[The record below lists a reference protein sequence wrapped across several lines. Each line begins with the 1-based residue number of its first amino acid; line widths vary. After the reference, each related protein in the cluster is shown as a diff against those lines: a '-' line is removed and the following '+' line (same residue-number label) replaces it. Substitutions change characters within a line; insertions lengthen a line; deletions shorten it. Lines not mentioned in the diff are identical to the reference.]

1 MKRFKTI
8 STTFIVV
15 IAVIF
20 SCNVYYLVTL
30 YNSIRANVEREV
42 MTAIADADIDD
53 LMFRAGRAQALA
65 SNVQMQED
73 VEEKQAPRKA
83 EATTYRDEN
92 GQLISVR
99 TEADGTVIEERAMLS
114 ENSSYSNQMVDAMS
128 RQFHAIMDKYIPY
141 DMAVMD
147 SVLYNQLS
155 NRFIYPDFL
164 CVEVVNSN
172 DSVICGNPKLN
183 GELGLDSFSFNINPD
198 EGIYYK
204 AYMTPL
210 TRHILSR
217 MLGVIVTVFLLMIAF
232 SLAFWYLFRTV
243 SRLRTIEEMKDDFV
257 SNMTH
262 ELKTPIA
269 IAYSANDALLNY
281 DTTNDPDKK
290 TKYLTIA
297 NKQLKRL
304 GELVENILAMSME
317 RRKAMKLRPE
327 DIPLREFVEEIAAA
341 QRMRGDKDITINV
354 NVADNI
360 VVEADTTHL
369 ANVLN
374 NLIDN
379 AIKYSCDASG
389 KPITGESVE
398 ISISG
403 NNNELSVRDN
413 GIGIPSKSI
422 PYLFNKFYRVPHGN
436 RQDVRGYGIGL
447 YYVKSILDKMG
458 WDIEVKSTEGEGSVF
473 TIKFSKDEQ

>member
-1 MKRFKTI
+1 MKRFKSI
-8 STTFIVV
+8 STTFIII
-15 IAVIF
+15 IAAIF
-20 SCNVYYLVTL
+20 ACNVYYLVTL
-30 YNSIRANVEREV
+30 YKSIRTNIERDVITALAN
-42 MTAIADADIDD
+42 ADIDD
-53 LMFRAGRAQALA
+53 LMYRAGRAQALA
-65 SNVQMQED
+65 SNVQVQE
-73 VEEKQAPRKA
+73 EIKEAQAPQKA

-92 GQLISVR
+92 GQLISIR
-99 TEADGTVIEERAMLS
+99 TEADGTVVEERVALS

-128 RQFHAIMDKYIPY
+128 RQFHKIMDKYIPL

-155 NRFIYPDFL
+155 NRFIYPEFL

-172 DSVICGNPKLN
+172 DSVICGNPKFK
-183 GELGLDSFSFNINPD
+183 GESGLDSFSFNINPD

-204 AYMTPL
+204 AYMTPM
-210 TRHILSR
+210 TRHIFREMS
-217 MLGVIVTVFLLMIAF
+217 GVIVTVFLLMVAF

-317 RRKAMKLRPE
+317 RRKTMKLRPE
-327 DIPLREFVEEIAAA
+327 AIQLREFVEEIATA

-360 VVEADTTHL
+360 VVEADRTHL

-379 AIKYSCDASG
+379 AIKYSD
-389 KPITGESVE
+389 ESVE

-403 NNNELSVRDN
+403 DNNELSVTDN

-422 PYLFNKFYRVPHGN
+422 PFLFNKFYRVPHGN

-458 WDIEVKSTEGEGSVF
+458 WDIEVKSSVGEGSAF

>member
-8 STTFIVV
+8 SATFIIV

-20 SCNVYYLVTL
+20 GCNVYYLVSL
-30 YNSIRANVEREV
+30 YNSIRSNVERDV
-42 MTAIADADIDD
+42 MTALADADIDD
-53 LMFRAGRAQALA
+53 LMYRAGRAQALA

-73 VEEKQAPRKA
+73 IEEYNAPRKA
-83 EATTYRDEN
+83 EASTYKDEN

-141 DMAVMD
+141 DMEVMD

-172 DSVICGNPKLN
+172 DSVICGNPKFN
-183 GELGLDSFSFNINPD
+183 GESGLDSFSFNINPD

-210 TRHILSR
+210 TRHILSQ
-217 MLGVIVTVFLLMIAF
+217 MFGIIITVFLLMVAF

-317 RRKAMKLRPE
+317 RRKTMKLRPE
-327 DIPLREFVEEIAAA
+327 DIQLREFVEEIAAA

-354 NVADNI
+354 NIPENTTI
-360 VVEADTTHL
+360 EADRAHL

-379 AIKYSCDASG
+379 AIKYSRD
-389 KPITGESVE
+389 SVE
-398 ISISG
+398 ITVTGDSHD
-403 NNNELSVRDN
+403 LSVRDN

-458 WDIEVKSTEGEGSVF
+458 WDIEAKSTEGEGSVF

>member
-20 SCNVYYLVTL
+20 SCNVYYLISL
-30 YNSIRANVEREV
+30 YNSIRTDVERDV
-42 MTAIADADIDD
+42 MTALADADIDD
-53 LMFRAGRAQALA
+53 LMYRAGRAQALA

-73 VEEKQAPRKA
+73 IEEYNAPRKA
-83 EATTYRDEN
+83 EASTYKDEN

-141 DMAVMD
+141 DMEVMD

-172 DSVICGNPKLN
+172 DSVICGNPKFN
-183 GELGLDSFSFNINPD
+183 GESGLDSFSFNINPD

-210 TRHILSR
+210 TRHILSQ
-217 MLGVIVTVFLLMIAF
+217 MFGIIITLFLLMVAF

-317 RRKAMKLRPE
+317 RRKTMKLRPE
-327 DIPLREFVEEIAAA
+327 DIQLREFVEEIAAA

-354 NVADNI
+354 NIPENTTI
-360 VVEADTTHL
+360 EADRAHL

-379 AIKYSCDASG
+379 AIKYSGD
-389 KPITGESVE
+389 SVE
-398 ISISG
+398 ITVTGDSHD
-403 NNNELSVRDN
+403 LSVRDN

-458 WDIEVKSTEGEGSVF
+458 WDIEAKSTEGEGSVF

>member
-20 SCNVYYLVTL
+20 SCNVYYLISL
-30 YNSIRANVEREV
+30 YNSIRTDVERDV
-42 MTAIADADIDD
+42 MTALADADIDD
-53 LMFRAGRAQALA
+53 LMYRAGRAQALA

-73 VEEKQAPRKA
+73 IEEYNAPRKA
-83 EATTYRDEN
+83 EASTYKDEN

-141 DMAVMD
+141 DMEVMD

-172 DSVICGNPKLN
+172 DSVICGNPKFN
-183 GELGLDSFSFNINPD
+183 GESGLDSFSFNINPD

-210 TRHILSR
+210 TRHILSQ
-217 MLGVIVTVFLLMIAF
+217 MFGIIITVFLLMVAF

-281 DTTNDPDKK
+281 DTSNDPDKK

-297 NKQLKRL
+297 NKQLRRL

-317 RRKAMKLRPE
+317 RRKTMKLRPE
-327 DIPLREFVEEIAAA
+327 DLQLREFVEEIAAA

-354 NVADNI
+354 NIPENTTI
-360 VVEADTTHL
+360 EADRAHL

-379 AIKYSCDASG
+379 AIKYSRD
-389 KPITGESVE
+389 SVE
-398 ISISG
+398 ITVTGDSHD
-403 NNNELSVRDN
+403 LSVRDN

-458 WDIEVKSTEGEGSVF
+458 WDIEAKSTEGEGSVF
-473 TIKFSKDEQ
+473 TIKYSKDEQ

>member
-8 STTFIVV
+8 SATFIIV

-20 SCNVYYLVTL
+20 GCNVYYLISL
-30 YNSIRANVEREV
+30 YNSIKANVKRDV
-42 MTAIADADIDD
+42 MTALADADIDD
-53 LMFRAGRAQALA
+53 LMYRAGRAQGLS
-65 SNVQMQED
+65 SNVHMQEEI
-73 VEEKQAPRKA
+73 EEYNAPKKA

-92 GQLISVR
+92 GQLMSIR
-99 TEADGTVIEERAMLS
+99 TEVDGTVVEERAMLS
-114 ENSSYSNQMVDAMS
+114 ENGTYSNQMVDAMS
-128 RQFHAIMDKYIPY
+128 RQFHVIMDKYIPY
-141 DMAVMD
+141 DMEVMD

-155 NRFIYPDFL
+155 NRFIYPEFL

-183 GELGLDSFSFNINPD
+183 GESGLDSFSFNINSD

-210 TRHILSR
+210 TRHILSQ
-217 MLGVIVTVFLLMIAF
+217 MFGIIITVFLLMIAF

-341 QRMRGDKDITINV
+341 QRMRGDKNITINV

-360 VVEADTTHL
+360 IVEADRTHL

-379 AIKYSCDASG
+379 AIKYSD
-389 KPITGESVE
+389 ESVE
-398 ISISG
+398 ISISCD
-403 NNNELSVRDN
+403 NNELSVRDN

-458 WDIEVKSTEGEGSVF
+458 WAIEVKSTEGKGSVF

>member
-8 STTFIVV
+8 SATFIIV

-20 SCNVYYLVTL
+20 GCNVYYLVSL
-30 YNSIRANVEREV
+30 YNSIRSNVERDV
-42 MTAIADADIDD
+42 MTALADADIDD
-53 LMFRAGRAQALA
+53 LMYRAGRAQALA

-73 VEEKQAPRKA
+73 IEEYNAPRKA
-83 EATTYRDEN
+83 EASTYKDEN

-128 RQFHAIMDKYIPY
+128 RQFHAIMDRYIPY
-141 DMAVMD
+141 DMEVMD

-172 DSVICGNPKLN
+172 DSVICGNPKFN
-183 GELGLDSFSFNINPD
+183 GESGLDSFSFNINPD

-210 TRHILSR
+210 TRHILSQ
-217 MLGVIVTVFLLMIAF
+217 MFGIIITVFLLMVAF

-317 RRKAMKLRPE
+317 RRKTMKLRPE
-327 DIPLREFVEEIAAA
+327 DIQLREFVEEIAAA

-379 AIKYSCDASG
+379 AIKYSD
-389 KPITGESVE
+389 ESVE

-403 NNNELSVRDN
+403 DNNELSVRDN

-447 YYVKSILDKMG
+447 YYVKGIIDKMG
-458 WDIEVKSTEGEGSVF
+458 WSIEVKSTEGKSSVF
-473 TIKFSKDEQ
+473 TIKFNKNEQ

>member
-8 STTFIVV
+8 SATFIIV

-20 SCNVYYLVTL
+20 ICNVYYLVSL
-30 YNSIRANVEREV
+30 YNSIRSNVERDV
-42 MTAIADADIDD
+42 MTALADADIDD
-53 LMFRAGRAQALA
+53 LMYRAGRAQALA
-65 SNVQMQED
+65 SNVQMQEE

-128 RQFHAIMDKYIPY
+128 RQFHKIMDKYIPL

-183 GELGLDSFSFNINPD
+183 GESGLDSFSFNINPD

-210 TRHILSR
+210 TRHILSQ
-217 MLGVIVTVFLLMIAF
+217 MFGIIITVFLLMIAF

-281 DTTNDPDKK
+281 DTSNDPDKK

-317 RRKAMKLRPE
+317 RRKAMKFRPE

-341 QRMRGDKDITINV
+341 QRMRGDKNITINV

-360 VVEADTTHL
+360 IVEADRTHL

-379 AIKYSCDASG
+379 AIKYSDD
-389 KPITGESVE
+389 SVE
-398 ISISG
+398 ITITG
-403 NNNELSVRDN
+403 NDKDLSVKDN

-458 WDIEVKSTEGEGSVF
+458 WGIKVNSVEGKGSVF

>member
-8 STTFIVV
+8 SATFIVV

-20 SCNVYYLVTL
+20 GCNVYYLVSL
-30 YNSIRANVEREV
+30 YNSIRSNVERDV
-42 MTAIADADIDD
+42 MTALADADIDD
-53 LMFRAGRAQALA
+53 LMYRAGRAQALA
-65 SNVQMQED
+65 SNVQMQEE

-128 RQFHAIMDKYIPY
+128 RQFHAVMDKYIPL

-183 GELGLDSFSFNINPD
+183 GESGLDSFSFNINPD

-204 AYMTPL
+204 AYMTSL
-210 TRHILSR
+210 TRHILSQ
-217 MLGVIVTVFLLMIAF
+217 MFGIVITVFLLMIAF

-281 DTTNDPDKK
+281 DTSNDPDKK

-317 RRKAMKLRPE
+317 RRKTMKLRPE
-327 DIPLREFVEEIAAA
+327 DIQLREITEEIAAA

-360 VVEADTTHL
+360 VVEADKTHL

-379 AIKYSCDASG
+379 AIKYSDDC
-389 KPITGESVE
+389 VE

-403 NNNELSVRDN
+403 DNNEVSVRDN

-458 WDIEVKSTEGEGSVF
+458 WGIKVNSVEGKGSVF

>member
-20 SCNVYYLVTL
+20 SCNVYYLISL
-30 YNSIRANVEREV
+30 YNSIRTDVERDV
-42 MTAIADADIDD
+42 MTALADADIDD
-53 LMFRAGRAQALA
+53 LMYRAGRAQALA

-73 VEEKQAPRKA
+73 IEEYNAPRKA
-83 EATTYRDEN
+83 EASTYKDEN

-128 RQFHAIMDKYIPY
+128 RQFHAIMDKYLPY
-141 DMAVMD
+141 DMEVMD

-172 DSVICGNPKLN
+172 DSVICGNPKFN
-183 GELGLDSFSFNINPD
+183 GESGLDSFSFNINPD

-210 TRHILSR
+210 TRHILSQ
-217 MLGVIVTVFLLMIAF
+217 MFGIIITVFLLMVAF

-317 RRKAMKLRPE
+317 RRKTMKLRPE
-327 DIPLREFVEEIAAA
+327 DIQLREFVEEIAAA

-354 NVADNI
+354 NIPENTTI
-360 VVEADTTHL
+360 EADRAHL

-379 AIKYSCDASG
+379 AIKYSRD
-389 KPITGESVE
+389 SVE
-398 ISISG
+398 ITVTGDSHD
-403 NNNELSVRDN
+403 LSVRDN

-458 WDIEVKSTEGEGSVF
+458 WDIEAKSTEGEGSVF

>member
-20 SCNVYYLVTL
+20 SCNVYYLVSL
-30 YNSIRANVEREV
+30 YNSIRSNVERDV
-42 MTAIADADIDD
+42 MTALADADIDD

-65 SNVQMQED
+65 SNVQMQEE

-114 ENSSYSNQMVDAMS
+114 ENASYSNQMVDAMS
-128 RQFHAIMDKYIPY
+128 RQFHAIMDRYIPY
-141 DMAVMD
+141 DMEVMD

-172 DSVICGNPKLN
+172 DSVICGNPKFN
-183 GELGLDSFSFNINPD
+183 GESGLDSFSFNINPD

-210 TRHILSR
+210 TRHILSQ
-217 MLGVIVTVFLLMIAF
+217 MFGIIITVFLLMVAF

-243 SRLRTIEEMKDDFV
+243 SRLRTIEEIKDDFV

-317 RRKAMKLRPE
+317 RRKTMKLRPE
-327 DIPLREFVEEIAAA
+327 DIQLREFVEEIAAA

-354 NVADNI
+354 NIPENTTI
-360 VVEADTTHL
+360 EADRVHL

-389 KPITGESVE
+389 KPITGDSVE
-398 ISISG
+398 ITITGDSHD
-403 NNNELSVRDN
+403 LSVRDN
-413 GIGIPSKSI
+413 GIGIPAKSI
-422 PYLFNKFYRVPHGN
+422 PYLFNKFYRVPQGN

-447 YYVKSILDKMG
+447 YYVKSILNKMG
-458 WDIEVKSTEGEGSVF
+458 WSIEVKSTEGKGSVF

>member
-8 STTFIVV
+8 STTFIII
-15 IAVIF
+15 IAAIF
-20 SCNVYYLVTL
+20 ACNVYYLVTL
-30 YNSIRANVEREV
+30 YKSIRTNIERDVITALAN
-42 MTAIADADIDD
+42 ADIDD
-53 LMFRAGRAQALA
+53 LMYRAGRAQALA
-65 SNVQMQED
+65 SNVQVQE
-73 VEEKQAPRKA
+73 EIKEAQAPQKA

-92 GQLISVR
+92 GQLISIR
-99 TEADGTVIEERAMLS
+99 TEADGTVVEERVALS

-128 RQFHAIMDKYIPY
+128 RQFHKIMDKYIPL

-155 NRFIYPDFL
+155 NRFIYPEFL

-172 DSVICGNPKLN
+172 DSVICGNPKFK
-183 GELGLDSFSFNINPD
+183 EESGLDSFSFNINPD

-204 AYMTPL
+204 AYMTPM
-210 TRHILSR
+210 TRHIFREMS
-217 MLGVIVTVFLLMIAF
+217 GVIVTVFLLMVAF

-317 RRKAMKLRPE
+317 RRKTMKLRPE
-327 DIPLREFVEEIAAA
+327 AIQLREFVEEIATA

-360 VVEADTTHL
+360 VVEADRTHL

-379 AIKYSCDASG
+379 AIKYSD
-389 KPITGESVE
+389 ESVE

-403 NNNELSVRDN
+403 DNNELSVTDN

-422 PYLFNKFYRVPHGN
+422 PFLFNKFYRVPHGN

-458 WDIEVKSTEGEGSVF
+458 WDIEVKSSVGEGSAF

>member
-15 IAVIF
+15 IAAIF
-20 SCNVYYLVTL
+20 ACNVYYIISL

-42 MTAIADADIDD
+42 MAALADADIDD
-53 LMFRAGRAQALA
+53 LLYRAGREQGLA
-65 SNVQMQED
+65 SNVKVQED
-73 VEEKQAPRKA
+73 IEEYNAPRKA
-83 EATTYRDEN
+83 EASTYRDKN

-99 TEADGTVIEERAMLS
+99 TEADGTVTEERAMLS
-114 ENSSYSNQMVDAMS
+114 ENSSYSNQMIDAMS
-128 RQFHAIMDKYIPY
+128 RQFHVIMDKYIPY
-141 DMAVMD
+141 DMTVMD
-147 SVLYNQLS
+147 SVLRNQLS

-164 CVEVVNSN
+164 CVEVVNDK
-172 DSVICGNPKLN
+172 DSVICENPKFK
-183 GELGLDSFSFNINPD
+183 GESGLDSFRFNINPD

-210 TRHILSR
+210 TRHIISE
-217 MLGVIVTVFLLMIAF
+217 MSGVIVTIFLLMVAF
-232 SLAFWYLFRTV
+232 TIAFWYLFRTV

-281 DTTNDPDKK
+281 DTANDPQKK
-290 TKYLTIA
+290 VTYLNIA

-317 RRKAMKLRPE
+317 RRKTMKLKPE
-327 DIPLREFVEEIAAA
+327 EIQLHPFVEEIAAA
-341 QRMRGDKDITINV
+341 QRMRSDKDISINV

-360 VVEADTTHL
+360 VVEADKTHL

-379 AIKYSCDASG
+379 AIKYSGD
-389 KPITGESVE
+389 SVE
-398 ISISG
+398 ITIMG
-403 NNNELSVRDN
+403 DNKNLSVNDN

-422 PYLFNKFYRVPHGN
+422 PYLFNKFYRVPYGN

-458 WDIEVKSTEGEGSVF
+458 WAIEVKSTEGEGSVF
-473 TIKFSKDEQ
+473 TIKFSNDEQ

>member
-8 STTFIVV
+8 STSFIIV

-20 SCNVYYLVTL
+20 GCNVYYLISL
-30 YNSIRANVEREV
+30 YNSIKANVERDV
-42 MTAIADADIDD
+42 MTALADADIDD
-53 LMFRAGRAQALA
+53 LMYRAGRAQGLA
-65 SNVQMQED
+65 SNVKVQED
-73 VEEKQAPRKA
+73 IEEYNPPRNA
-83 EATTYRDEN
+83 EASTYRDEH

-128 RQFHAIMDKYIPY
+128 RQFHAIMEQYIPY

-147 SVLYNQLS
+147 SVLRNQLS
-155 NRFIYPDFL
+155 YRFIFPDFL
-164 CVEVVNSN
+164 CVEVVNN
-172 DSVICGNPKLN
+172 KDSVICENPKFK
-183 GELGLDSFSFNINPD
+183 GESGLDSFRFNINPD

-210 TRHILSR
+210 TRHIISE
-217 MLGVIVTVFLLMIAF
+217 MSGVIVTIFLLMVAF
-232 SLAFWYLFRTV
+232 TMAFWYLFRTV
-243 SRLRTIEEMKDDFV
+243 SQLRTLEEMKDDFV

-281 DTTNDPDKK
+281 DTANDPQKK
-290 TKYLTIA
+290 VTYLNIA

-317 RRKAMKLRPE
+317 RRKTMKLKPE
-327 DIPLREFVEEIAAA
+327 EIRLYSFVDEIAAA
-341 QRMRGDKDITINV
+341 QRMRGEKNISINV
-354 NVADNI
+354 NIDDNI
-360 VVEADTTHL
+360 MVEADRTHL

-379 AIKYSCDASG
+379 AIKYSGD
-389 KPITGESVE
+389 SVE
-398 ISISG
+398 ITITG
-403 NNNELSVRDN
+403 NIQELSVRDN

-458 WDIEVKSTEGEGSVF
+458 WTIEVKSTEGEGSVF
-473 TIKFSKDEQ
+473 TIKFSNDEQ

>member
-15 IAVIF
+15 IASIF
-20 SCNVYYLVTL
+20 GCNVFYLVNL
-30 YNSIRANVEREV
+30 YNSIRSDVERDV
-42 MTAIADADIDD
+42 MTALADADIDD
-53 LMFRAGRAQALA
+53 LMYRAGRAQALA
-65 SNVQMQED
+65 SNVQVQED
-73 VEEKQAPRKA
+73 IEEARTPRKA
-83 EATTYRDEN
+83 EASTYRDKN

-172 DSVICGNPKLN
+172 DSVICGNSKFN
-183 GELGLDSFSFNINPD
+183 GESGLDSFRININPE

-210 TRHILSR
+210 TRHILSQ

-232 SLAFWYLFRTV
+232 SLAFRYLFRTV

-281 DTTNDPDKK
+281 DTANDPDKK
-290 TKYLTIA
+290 KKYLTIA

-317 RRKAMKLRPE
+317 RRKTMKLKPE
-327 DIPLREFVEEIAAA
+327 EIQLCTFVEEIATA
-341 QRMRGDKDITINV
+341 QRMRSDKSININV
-354 NVADNI
+354 DIADTI
-360 VVEADTTHL
+360 VEADKTLL

-379 AIKYSCDASG
+379 AIKYSGD
-389 KPITGESVE
+389 SVE
-398 ISISG
+398 ITITG
-403 NNNELSVRDN
+403 DERGLSVRDN

-422 PYLFNKFYRVPHGN
+422 PYLLNKFYRVPNGN

-447 YYVKSILDKMG
+447 YYVKSILDRMD
-458 WDIEVKSTEGEGSVF
+458 WAIEVKSKEREGSVF

>member
-20 SCNVYYLVTL
+20 ICNVYYLISL
-30 YNSIRANVEREV
+30 YNSIRTDVERDV
-42 MTAIADADIDD
+42 MTALADADIDD
-53 LMFRAGRAQALA
+53 LMYRAGRAQALA

-73 VEEKQAPRKA
+73 IEEYNAPRKA
-83 EATTYRDEN
+83 EASTYKDEN

-141 DMAVMD
+141 DMEVMD

-172 DSVICGNPKLN
+172 DSVICGNPKLK

-210 TRHILSR
+210 TRHILSQ
-217 MLGVIVTVFLLMIAF
+217 MFGIIITIFLLMVAF

-317 RRKAMKLRPE
+317 RRKTMKLRPE
-327 DIPLREFVEEIAAA
+327 DIQLREFVEEIAAA

-360 VVEADTTHL
+360 VVEADKTHL

-389 KPITGESVE
+389 KPITGDSVE
-398 ISISG
+398 ITITGDSHD
-403 NNNELSVRDN
+403 LSVRDN

>member
-15 IAVIF
+15 IAAIF
-20 SCNVYYLVTL
+20 ACNVFYLVSL
-30 YNSIRANVEREV
+30 YNSIRSNVEHDV
-42 MTAIADADIDD
+42 MTALADADIDD
-53 LMFRAGRAQALA
+53 MWERADRANRAA
-65 SNVQMQED
+65 VAA
-73 VEEKQAPRKA
+73 K
-83 EATTYRDEN
+83 EAYIEN
-92 GQLISVR
+92 GDSITEHARSVSGIKDDEGNFV
-99 TEADGTVIEERAMLS
+99 TTSTNQKGETTVNKTALRRDR
-114 ENSSYSNQMVDAMS
+114 SYSNQMVNDMSQQMHEAMDPFVDFNLS
-128 RQFHAIMDKYIPY
+128 IMDSIVIERLA
-141 DMAVMD
+141 D
-147 SVLYNQLS
+147 
-155 NRFIYPDFL
+155 RHIYPDFVA
-164 CVEVVNSN
+164 VEVI
-172 DSVICGNPKLN
+172 DSDAEIIRGNIHIRQN
-183 GELGLDSFSFNINPD
+183 RSGYDVFSLCFNP
-198 EGIYYK
+198 ETGMYYRV
-204 AYMTPL
+204 YMTPL
-210 TRHILSR
+210 TRHILSQ
-217 MLGVIVTVFLLMIAF
+217 MLGVIVTVFLLVVAF

-281 DTTNDPDKK
+281 DTDNDPDKK
-290 TKYLTIA
+290 TKYLMIA
-297 NKQLKRL
+297 NKQLRRL

-317 RRKAMKLRPE
+317 RRKTMKLKPE
-327 DIPLREFVEEIAAA
+327 DIKLCEFVEEIAAA

-360 VVEADTTHL
+360 VVEADKTHL

-379 AIKYSCDASG
+379 AIKYSD
-389 KPITGESVE
+389 ESVE

-403 NNNELSVRDN
+403 DNNELSVRDN

-458 WDIEVKSTEGEGSVF
+458 WDIEAKSTEGEGSVF

>member
-20 SCNVYYLVTL
+20 SCNVYYLISL
-30 YNSIRANVEREV
+30 YNSIRTDVERDV
-42 MTAIADADIDD
+42 MTALADADIDD
-53 LMFRAGRAQALA
+53 LMYRAGRAQALA

-73 VEEKQAPRKA
+73 IEEYNAPRKA
-83 EATTYRDEN
+83 EASTYKDEN

-155 NRFIYPDFL
+155 NRFIYPEFL

-183 GELGLDSFSFNINPD
+183 GELGLDSFSFNINSD

-210 TRHILSR
+210 TRHILSQ
-217 MLGVIVTVFLLMIAF
+217 MFGIIITVFLLMVAF

-281 DTTNDPDKK
+281 DTSNDPDKK

-360 VVEADTTHL
+360 VVEADKTHL

-379 AIKYSCDASG
+379 AIKYSD
-389 KPITGESVE
+389 ESVE
-398 ISISG
+398 ITITG
-403 NNNELSVRDN
+403 DNHDLSVRDN

-447 YYVKSILDKMG
+447 YYVKCILDKMG
-458 WDIEVKSTEGEGSVF
+458 WDIKVNSVEGKGSIF

>member
-20 SCNVYYLVTL
+20 SCNVYYLISL
-30 YNSIRANVEREV
+30 YNSIRTDVERDV
-42 MTAIADADIDD
+42 MTALADADIDD
-53 LMFRAGRAQALA
+53 LMYRAGRAQALA

-73 VEEKQAPRKA
+73 IEEYNAPRKA
-83 EATTYRDEN
+83 EASTYKDEN

-155 NRFIYPDFL
+155 NRFIYPEFL

-183 GELGLDSFSFNINPD
+183 GELGLDSFSFNINSD

-210 TRHILSR
+210 TRHILSQ
-217 MLGVIVTVFLLMIAF
+217 MFGIIITVFLLMIAF

-281 DTTNDPDKK
+281 DTSNDPDKK

-317 RRKAMKLRPE
+317 RRKTMKLRPE
-327 DIPLREFVEEIAAA
+327 DIQLREFVEEIAAA

-354 NVADNI
+354 NIPENTTI
-360 VVEADTTHL
+360 EADRAHL

-379 AIKYSCDASG
+379 AIKYSRD
-389 KPITGESVE
+389 SVE
-398 ISISG
+398 ITVTGDSHD
-403 NNNELSVRDN
+403 LSVRDN

-458 WDIEVKSTEGEGSVF
+458 WDIEAKSTEGEGSVF